1 VANRSARWPTV
12 GGAPGGGGELR
23 LAGANSGRRRRAPV
37 GGGEL
42 RAAAANSGRPSPA
55 GDRERGGRPAATG
68 SGAGGRRRQGAGRA
82 AGGEP
87 GRRRAGRAVLV
98 FAVGETRT
106 EKKREQRSQRRN
118 AQRRN
123 GGGGYFLA
131 RRQDLW
137 RRARCHAIC
146 HVTELGATGCGA
158 EMCYLGATIYGAELR
173 VQTCK
178 LNFWGSK
185 RKFLS
190 RKGLKNKKFGQRP
203 QVHTAV
209 RNLLGLNREEKLVR
223 EDLTANTRDQR
234 ANPQKNLNHFS
245 ICACH
250 PCAGVMLIFSV
261 SFQFYRMS
269 PKRRWGVSGQVY
281 NFNFGSVTGRGGTNY
296 LLA

>member
-1 VANRSARWPTV
+1 LAELRAAAASSGWRGRT
-12 GGAPGGGGELR
+12 PGGGGELR
-23 LAGANSGRRRRAPV
+23 LAGANSGRRRRTPGA
-37 GGGEL
+37 
-42 RAAAANSGRPSPA
+42 RARP
-55 GDRERGGRPAATG
+55 ATG

-158 EMCYLGATIYGAELR
+158 EMCYLGATTYGAELR

-190 RKGLKNKKFGQRP
+190 RKGLKNKKFGLERC
-203 QVHTAV
+203 T
-209 RNLLGLNREEKLVR
+209 
-223 EDLTANTRDQR
+223 
-234 ANPQKNLNHFS
+234 
-245 ICACH
+245 
-250 PCAGVMLIFSV
+250 FSV
-261 SFQFYRMS
+261 LFYFLRFS
-269 PKRRWGVSGQVY
+269 
-281 NFNFGSVTGRGGTNY
+281 
-296 LLA
+296 